1 MKQSDPGFIAY
12 LPSKVRYDN
21 SLPFGA
27 RIIYA
32 EISALCNA
40 KGYCWAS
47 NKYFADL
54 YDNSKDT
61 ISRWITDL
69 EKRGYIKCFV
79 SQEEGNSRK
88 IYLVNSA
95 LDYLSEEM
103 PLRQKEGEVSV
114 KMPKGSRQKNREG
127 IGKNAEH
134 NSIVNNIVNN
144 INNTVSANAQRRVS
158 SSNLKTSNLKE
169 EPLKEKVYQADVLQ
183 KSLISGQAVA
193 EHMRLGNRQDL
204 IKAFDVYLEYR
215 KEMKLKKY
223 ATVQT
228 AAAGMK
234 LLKECAERSRCTPME
249 IVDQT
254 RANLWQGMQDLKR
267 APQPKPKTNEWDGKR
282 IPAYAPDHEQPF

>member
-32 EISALCNA
+32 EISALCNV

-54 YDNSKDT
+54 FNNSKDT
-61 ISRWITDL
+61 ISRWIADL
-69 EKRGYIKCFV
+69 EKQGYIKCFV

-88 IYLVNSA
+88 IYLVNSS
-95 LDYLSEEM
+95 LDYLPEEM
-103 PLRQKEGEVSV
+103 PLRQKESEVSV
-114 KMPKGSRQKNREG
+114 KIPKGSRQKSREG

-144 INNTVSANAQRRVS
+144 IDNTVSANAQQRVS
-158 SSNLKTSNLKE
+158 SSNLKSLTLE
-169 EPLKEKVYQADVLQ
+169 EESLKEKAHRADVLQ
-183 KSLISGQAVA
+183 KTVISGQAVA
-193 EHMRLGNRQDL
+193 EHLGLANRQDL
-204 IKAFDVYLEYR
+204 VKAFDEYLEYR
-215 KEMKLKKY
+215 KEMRFKKY
-223 ATVQT
+223 ASVQT
-228 AAAGMK
+228 AALAMK
-234 LLKECAERSRCTPME
+234 LLKTCAERSRCTPLE

-254 RANLWQGMQDLKR
+254 RANLWQGLQDLKR
-267 APQPKPKTNEWDGKR
+267 APQPKAQDWNPKK